1 MFLQK
6 DLIFLQKG
14 LKRKLEA
21 FKLNANWLERLD
33 VVSGLAPLAPE
44 LAEKMMDATA
54 KGGTAE
60 TELAANDFQRELSF
74 YRQAQATVLEAL
86 PRLHSLGIPT
96 RRPEDYFAQMIK
108 SDQHMQK
115 VSLFKQRVK
124 SQFFSLKFD
133 VGARNF
139 EPKADGGGEKR
150 ENQAI

>member
-124 SQFFSLKFD
+124 LQFFSNK
-133 VGARNF
+133 
-139 EPKADGGGEKR
+139 
-150 ENQAI
+150 I